1 MRPVFF
7 LAPNFRAGDA
17 NTRSRIAL
25 LDPALLPPIPLADS
39 LKSVRRP
46 FSNQP
51 ALPYIAS
58 LAAFMLTLLPS
69 AHAAPWKDKTPPPTL
84 RWAEGRAG
92 CTFSRDDDGKYRYSL
107 WTPDYGVILAVDS
120 QELEKVHRRV
130 EPFFSVEL
138 TIRYRGKGSLEF
150 DAGKSTLEFTRHY
163 KVIQSSLDP
172 ESFAQKTQ
180 NDADEREHEARRE
193 IEKHPERK
201 EEREKFLQTYE
212 KEISEFLD
220 FVTKRT
226 LTATT
231 LDPSNPTAHGWLMF
245 STQSKWIGGWKKPEE
260 FVLRLPMPGRVLEF
274 PIALPAEQG
283 DLILRRRPQ

>member
-1 MRPVFF
+1 M
-7 LAPNFRAGDA
+7 
-17 NTRSRIAL
+17 AL
-25 LDPALLPPIPLADS
+25 LLPHIPLADS
-39 LKSVRRP
+39 LKSMRRLFRDP
-46 FSNQP
+46 RV
-51 ALPYIAS
+51 LR
-58 LAAFMLTLLPS
+58 LAAGLATLLLMLFPRAQAS
-69 AHAAPWKDKTPPPTL
+69 PWKDKTPPPTL
-84 RWAEGRAG
+84 RWAEGQAG

-150 DAGKSTLEFTRHY
+150 DAGKATLEFVRHY
-163 KVIQSSLDP
+163 KVVQSSLDP

-180 NDADEREHEARRE
+180 NDADEREHEAQRE
-193 IEKHPERK
+193 IEKHPERRD
-201 EEREKFLQTYE
+201 EREKFLQTYE

-226 LTATT
+226 LTGAT
-231 LDPSNPTAHGWLMF
+231 LDPSNPTANGWVMF

-260 FVLRLPMPGRVLEF
+260 FVLRLPMPGRVIEF
-274 PIALPAEQG
+274 PFALPAEQG
-283 DLILRRRPQ
+283 DLILRRRSQ

>member
-1 MRPVFF
+1 MRINRPRTP
-7 LAPNFRAGDA
+7 AAGFSLS
-17 NTRSRIAL
+17 TSVSQQL
-25 LDPALLPPIPLADS
+25 LVLPRTLLADS
-39 LKSVRRP
+39 LKSMRSFFTKHRILRYIT
-46 FSNQP
+46 SLG
-51 ALPYIAS
+51 ALI
-58 LAAFMLTLLPS
+58 LALFPC
-69 AHAAPWKDKTPPPTL
+69 AHAAPSKDKTPPPTL
-84 RWAEGRAG
+84 RWAEGQAG

-138 TIRYRGKGSLEF
+138 TIRYRGQGSLEF
-150 DAGKSTLEFTRHY
+150 DAGKATIEFVRHY

-180 NDADEREHEARRE
+180 NDADEREHEAQRE

-201 EEREKFLQTYE
+201 EEREKFLQTYQ

-231 LDPSNPTAHGWLMF
+231 LDPSNPTASGWLMF
-245 STQSKWIGGWKKPEE
+245 STQSKWIGSWKKPEE

-274 PIALPAEQG
+274 PFALPAEQG

>member
-1 MRPVFF
+1 MACPRTPVLLH
-7 LAPNFRAGDA
+7 LA
-17 NTRSRIAL
+17 
-25 LDPALLPPIPLADS
+25 LADS
-39 LKSVRRP
+39 LKSMLSLFPNRRVL
-46 FSNQP
+46 QP
-51 ALPYIAS
+51 LAS
-58 LAAFMLTLLPS
+58 LSALLLALFSS
-69 AHAAPWKDKTPPPTL
+69 AQAAPWKDKSPPPTL
-84 RWAEGRAG
+84 RWAEGQAG

-150 DAGKSTLEFTRHY
+150 DAGKATLEFVRHY

-172 ESFAQKTQ
+172 DGFVEKTQ
-180 NDADEREHEARRE
+180 NDADEREHEAQRE

-201 EEREKFLQTYE
+201 EEREKFLQTYQ
-212 KEISEFLD
+212 KEISEFLE

-226 LTATT
+226 LTGVT
-231 LDPSNPTAHGWLMF
+231 LDPSNPTANGWLMF

-260 FVLRLPMPGRVLEF
+260 FVLRLPMPGHVLEF
-274 PIALPAEQG
+274 PFALPAEQG
-283 DLILRRRPQ
+283 DLILRKRPQ